1 MRGLRTKNWREST
14 RVSLLY
20 RSYRTLQFLTT
31 LVESTVFSKISCLL
45 VTIPQFRILYLLFHS
60 EIYEILTHVLAH
72 ALL

>member
-45 VTIPQFRILYLLFHS
+45 VTIPQLLFHS